1 MKFCIVCNNMYYI
14 CIDENDPNKLS
25 HYCRSCGNKDEI
37 VENIC
42 LLSSTIKNN
51 EQNYNHIINEYT
63 KFDPTLPRIYN
74 IPCPNTECP
83 TNKKNNDGPSV
94 EREIIYLRYDDNNL
108 KYLYICSTCDTTWKT
123 NDYN

>member
-51 EQNYNHIINEYT
+51 ELDADLTQINLQNNRKIMEFKYEIN
-63 KFDPTLPRIYN
+63 
-74 IPCPNTECP
+74 
-83 TNKKNNDGPSV
+83 
-94 EREIIYLRYDDNNL
+94 
-108 KYLYICSTCDTTWKT
+108 
-123 NDYN
+123 